1 MFHLPRIL
9 YAITFAAAFIVSGCE
24 VKVKPVEGGKEIAR
38 ELERRKVKRV
48 TGAQILEAGRKAG
61 DSIVA
66 AAQQEMDLRLLQ
78 RLDSSGVAAAMAYCL
93 PEQYDVVEA
102 LEQKYGGTARR
113 TSLKLRNPANKAEG
127 AAAVALQQ
135 YVQGRQQGP
144 AIQELNQQELLYT
157 APIYI
162 RNESCLRCHGTPGK
176 ELSEADHELI
186 KEKYP
191 DDEATGY
198 APGELRGM
206 WHIRFSKQGIVT
218 DMTTQPKKK
227 IKMGF

>member
-24 VKVKPVEGGKEIAR
+24 VKVKPVEGGKEIAK

-48 TGAQILEAGRKAG
+48 TGAQILAAARTAG

-66 AAQQEMDLRLLQ
+66 AGQYQLDLDLQQH
-78 RLDSSGVAAAMAYCL
+78 LDSGGVAAAMAYCL
-93 PEQYDVVEA
+93 PEQSDIVQA
-102 LEQKYGGTARR
+102 MEQKYGGTARR

-135 YVQGRQQGP
+135 YARGSQQEP
-144 AIQELNQQELLYT
+144 TIQELNQQELLYT

-162 RNESCLRCHGTPGK
+162 RSESCLRCHGTPGK

-186 KEKYP
+186 RQKYP
-191 DDEATGY
+191 ADEAIGY

-206 WHIRFSKQGIVT
+206 WHIRFTKQGIVT